1 MLYLNTN
8 GFKLRPFLCFQHSL
22 QVPESKQEEA
32 ALVSKPR
39 TQAPRVW
46 TPLSL
51 GQPQGFDEDQ
61 TERVHRLSTWRIKL
75 LQTWREIFILLA
87 SSPYSNES
95 IKPTL
100 QVKAEGK
107 LDTGTM
113 DTQSCPPGEN
123 PAQWTCG
130 HCWPSTLL
138 PHPEDEL

>member
-22 QVPESKQEEA
+22 QVPVSKQEEA

-39 TQAPRVW
+39 TQTPRVW

-75 LQTWREIFILLA
+75 L
-87 SSPYSNES
+87 
-95 IKPTL
+95 
-100 QVKAEGK
+100 
-107 LDTGTM
+107 
-113 DTQSCPPGEN
+113 
-123 PAQWTCG
+123 
-130 HCWPSTLL
+130 
-138 PHPEDEL
+138 